1 MKECSQKGNQTKYG
15 DKIRLPGNRKL
26 VVRKRKPW
34 RPTEEELRKSI
45 FKEAEEM
52 KDVTRRISS
61 AIERAYSAGE
71 KVAEEEGKT
80 DTTKLILVGVLG
92 LVSGILIAMS
102 GLMPA
107 P

>member
-1 MKECSQKGNQTKYG
+1 M
-15 DKIRLPGNRKL
+15 
-26 VVRKRKPW
+26 RKRKTW
-34 RPTEEELRKSI
+34 RPTVKELRKSI
-45 FKEAEEM
+45 FVNSDEI

-71 KVAEEEGKT
+71 KVAEENTKT
-80 DTTKLILVGVLG
+80 DKMKLILVGSLG

-102 GLMPA
+102 GLIPA